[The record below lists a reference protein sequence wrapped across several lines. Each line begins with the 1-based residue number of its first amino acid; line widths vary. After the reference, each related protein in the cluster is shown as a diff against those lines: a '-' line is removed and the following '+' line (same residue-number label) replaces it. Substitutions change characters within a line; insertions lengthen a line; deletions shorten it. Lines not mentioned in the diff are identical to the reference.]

1 MFWAF
6 NKSEAFIAAHCT
18 RRFPGVVQR
27 PGWIASTSAFTSAT
41 SASNI
46 IFSNGEYDPW
56 RSGGVLHNLSSTL
69 VAVEVPQGA
78 HHLDLMF
85 SDPRDPAPVRAARVA
100 EERFL
105 REWLAL

>member
-1 MFWAF
+1 MFWDF
-6 NKSEAFIAAHCT
+6 NKSEADIAAHCA

-27 PGWIASTSAFTSAT
+27 PGWIAATSAFTSEA
-41 SASNI
+41 SASHI

-56 RSGGVLHNLSSTL
+56 RSGGVLTNLSSTL

-85 SDPRDPAPVRAARVA
+85 SNPEDPAPVRAAREA
-100 EERFL
+100 EEALL